1 MDNAAMYKKV
11 IVDDGEMESLNDKR
25 TMCMLL
31 TKNLLNIIE
40 TLRSKVLSLEDLDL
54 LEEMVTFTR
63 TINCIVNKVVTVT
76 CLMPHSPYSL
86 KMGVFFPLIWQA
98 RRFEIHGLLCHMASL
113 LFTLKRTKFFA
124 KCNKV
129 GVMNEFMTTLQPSQM
144 FFDKFVL
151 KNLHFH
157 EILPPPPKPQR
168 KYVQKYY

>member
-76 CLMPHSPYSL
+76 CLMP
-86 KMGVFFPLIWQA
+86 QA
-98 RRFEIHGLLCHMASL
+98 RIAGL
-113 LFTLKRTKFFA
+113 
-124 KCNKV
+124 
-129 GVMNEFMTTLQPSQM
+129 SQ
-144 FFDKFVL
+144 DVL
-151 KNLHFH
+151 
-157 EILPPPPKPQR
+157 
-168 KYVQKYY
+168 